1 MDRVINISSLSTG
14 QLKTIDMCIILG
26 VLKVIFSGVN
36 FNVMF
41 LDELLSNMDSE
52 LRSMVCNIFK
62 SELKENQTIFIISH
76 QEISDANFDGSINA
90 KLSYV
95 NGTERSTYQVKSYTI

>member
-1 MDRVINISSLSTG
+1 
-14 QLKTIDMCIILG
+14 MCIILG
-26 VLKVIFSGVN
+26 VLKVIFSGVH

-41 LDELLSNMDSE
+41 LDELFSNMDSE
-52 LRSMVCNIFK
+52 LRSMVCNVLK

-90 KLSYV
+90 KISYV
-95 NGTERSTYQVKSYTI
+95 NGTEKSKYTIYKYK